1 MKANRK
7 TATGLLLV
15 HWSRFSHINIKLEGS
30 SLITGVNGTGKS
42 TILDAITYLLTGN
55 TQFNIAAKDRDR
67 NIAAYVRGDT
77 KSLIHFIE
85 SFIKLPSKGV
95 MTRSVLE
102 HDDKQRKSAADQ
114 MVRSENKIFCR
125 KENQAILGAVG
136 YRALYTFPN
145 RYKRKRRE
153 ESQSRKAR
161 YTQFNIY
168 PFRL

>member
-77 KSLIHFIE
+77 KSD
-85 SFIKLPSKGV
+85 G
-95 MTRSVLE
+95 
-102 HDDKQRKSAADQ
+102 
-114 MVRSENKIFCR
+114 
-125 KENQAILGAVG
+125 
-136 YRALYTFPN
+136 
-145 RYKRKRRE
+145 
-153 ESQSRKAR
+153 KAR
-161 YTQFNIY
+161 YLRDGDVVSYIAMEFFSPEENDYFVTLVCIEMVSEQLRPASWHIARNA
-168 PFRL
+168 RLADINFYKVDGNKLSVTPKNLLQVKGK

>member
-1 MKANRK
+1 MYF
-7 TATGLLLV
+7 LC
-15 HWSRFSHINIKLEGS
+15 
-30 SLITGVNGTGKS
+30 
-42 TILDAITYLLTGN
+42 
-55 TQFNIAAKDRDR
+55 
-67 NIAAYVRGDT
+67 VRGDT

-161 YTQFNIY
+161 YTQFNIH